1 MMRPLTIAACFA
13 LTTVA
18 FATMAQDA
26 AAPEATTAAAPAPAA
41 AAAAVK
47 GNAEAGRAL
56 AYTCMGC
63 HGITGY
69 KNAYPNFHV
78 PKIGGQSAEYL
89 GNALQEY
96 KKGSRK
102 HPTMQAQAQSFS
114 DQQIADIAAFLST
127 LK

>member
-26 AAPEATTAAAPAPAA
+26 AAPEATPAAPAA
-41 AAAAVK
+41 AAAPAAVK

-78 PKIGGQSAEYL
+78 PKIGGQAPEYL
-89 GNALQEY
+89 SNALHEY

-114 DQQIADIAAFLST
+114 DQQIDDIAAFLSS